1 MEEQIEENGT
11 TFGDVF
17 RTIFSQKWLALILA
31 AAIFVVG
38 TVGLYLYGKFTSSY
52 SVTFVL
58 QLPGASNSPLSYVYP
73 DGKIFYYSDLISSEN
88 LNAVKDSDDK
98 YKDINVAGML
108 RSGSISIS
116 RKETAPEEQTITDA
130 SYTVSASSK
139 YFKSADL
146 ARDFLVDITNIPF
159 NYINSMNIDYDMYIT
174 SAKETIMYD
183 IEFDFLENQVNYL
196 KAIYDDYI
204 KSYGANFVVNGS
216 KTLLA
221 YKSNLDVFI
230 QNGTIKNCR
239 TEASTR
245 FYIKNSDSRDKYE
258 IAEKETERQLA
269 IEEQTLNILKG
280 TGNEGGT
287 SSIITTVGEVL
298 NQSKLVEE
306 LKQRK
311 QDYHNYATHGIVDD
325 NFTKT
330 VASIENK
337 VEQLTKD
344 FAEVSS
350 AIYVKLTS
358 VSFASANIV
367 ELRSG
372 MGIVMSVLLSL
383 ILAVAVSLIVAYIVG
398 RTKLKK
404 AEAKAKANA
413 SAEEEKS
420 E

>member
-1 MEEQIEENGT
+1 M
-11 TFGDVF
+11 
-17 RTIFSQKWLALILA
+17 
-31 AAIFVVG
+31 
-38 TVGLYLYGKFTSSY
+38 
-52 SVTFVL
+52 
-58 QLPGASNSPLSYVYP
+58 
-73 DGKIFYYSDLISSEN
+73 
-88 LNAVKDSDDK
+88 
-98 YKDINVAGML
+98 
-108 RSGSISIS
+108 
-116 RKETAPEEQTITDA
+116 
-130 SYTVSASSK
+130 
-139 YFKSADL
+139 
-146 ARDFLVDITNIPF
+146 
-159 NYINSMNIDYDMYIT
+159 
-174 SAKETIMYD
+174 
-183 IEFDFLENQVNYL
+183 
-196 KAIYDDYI
+196 
-204 KSYGANFVVNGS
+204 
-216 KTLLA
+216 
-221 YKSNLDVFI
+221 
-230 QNGTIKNCR
+230 
-239 TEASTR
+239 
-245 FYIKNSDSRDKYE
+245 
-258 IAEKETERQLA
+258 
-269 IEEQTLNILKG
+269 
-280 TGNEGGT
+280 
-287 SSIITTVGEVL
+287 
-298 NQSKLVEE
+298 EE